1 MALQRI
7 FINNVRSA
15 KSKEQIRY
23 EELVCLKLKKVIV
36 SDKIKR
42 INQLKTKMQS
52 NFVNEIYNKVI
63 KKSMCYMP

>member
-7 FINNVRSA
+7 FINDGGSA
-15 KSKEQIRY
+15 KSNEQIEH
-23 EELVCLKLKKVIV
+23 EELVCLRSKKVIV

-52 NFVNEIYNKVI
+52 NFANEIYNKVI